1 MNVGYLS
8 RLFPLLTFL
17 MLLGCPDVDS
27 FNFLEREITTNN
39 DQTSALDTTY
49 SRNDNI
55 AKDEDTNIISRDQ
68 KIKNIL
74 TELDSINASFQ
85 WKLIKDNLYINK
97 KGQLGLQI
105 DYATEVGN
113 TKYYISNFTDND
125 QSLNKVIDTAS
136 FIHLGST
143 FYKDK
148 NNIYHY
154 FDMAYGGRF
163 TVYNSKDYATFHVI
177 GDHYAKDKHHIY
189 GERAGVLKN
198 VDYKTFTSEIGAGP
212 YAKDKF
218 GYYFWDELIMT
229 HEEFYKKYKLKSTTL
244 KAFSKIIQN

>member
-8 RLFPLLTFL
+8 RLFPFLTLL
-17 MLLGCPDVDS
+17 MLLGCPNFEDRDYIHRHTSESVIDASEAADAVD
-27 FNFLEREITTNN
+27 LEDPLVQDTLSRE
-39 DQTSALDTTY
+39 D
-49 SRNDNI
+49 
-55 AKDEDTNIISRDQ
+55 
-68 KIKNIL
+68 KIKNTI
-74 TELDSINASFQ
+74 ERLDSINMALD
-85 WKLIKDNLYINK
+85 WKLIKDKLYRNNA
-97 KGQLGLQI
+97 GQLGFQI

-113 TKYYISNFTDND
+113 TKNYITQFCDSEST
-125 QSLNKVIDTAS
+125 LNEIIDMES
-136 FIHLGST
+136 FEHLGST

-163 TVYNSKDYATFHVI
+163 SKYTTADYDTFHVI
-177 GDHYAKDKHHIY
+177 GDNYAKDKNNIY
-189 GERAGVLKN
+189 GERAGILKN

-229 HEEFYKKYKLKSTTL
+229 HEEFYKKYKRKSVSV
-244 KAFSKIIQN
+244 KDFSKLIQN

>member
-17 MLLGCPDVDS
+17 MLLGCPNFEDRDYIHRYTSESVIDASEAADAVD
-27 FNFLEREITTNN
+27 LEEP
-39 DQTSALDTTY
+39 LV
-49 SRNDNI
+49 
-55 AKDEDTNIISRDQ
+55 EDTLSRED
-68 KIKNIL
+68 KIKNTI
-74 TELDSINASFQ
+74 ERLDSINMALD
-85 WKLIKDNLYINK
+85 WKLIKDKLYRNNA
-97 KGQLGLQI
+97 GQLGFQI

-113 TKYYISNFTDND
+113 TKNYITQFCDSEST
-125 QSLNKVIDTAS
+125 LNEIIDIKS
-136 FIHLGST
+136 FEYLGST